1 MKNLVKWI
9 VTLLLVIAA
18 LVSHQLGYVSEGVVN
33 LMLVAA
39 WLNAALLICM
49 FFVLFD
55 DKKLNDFAD
64 RIRTSGL
71 KPWQSKLQSTLV
83 TLIGCTFIY
92 FGYWITGA
100 VWLIAALI
108 ASVVTYAL
116 HKMASVER

>member
-1 MKNLVKWI
+1 MKNLVRWI
-9 VTLLLVIAA
+9 VTLMLVIAA
-18 LVSHQLGYVSEGVVN
+18 LVSYQLDYVSEGVVN

-39 WLNAALLICM
+39 WLNAALMICIC
-49 FFVLFD
+49 FVFFD
-55 DKKLNDFAD
+55 DKKLNDFAE

-100 VWLIAALI
+100 VWLIAALVSSIVMSVLHQI
-108 ASVVTYAL
+108 ASA
-116 HKMASVER
+116 ER